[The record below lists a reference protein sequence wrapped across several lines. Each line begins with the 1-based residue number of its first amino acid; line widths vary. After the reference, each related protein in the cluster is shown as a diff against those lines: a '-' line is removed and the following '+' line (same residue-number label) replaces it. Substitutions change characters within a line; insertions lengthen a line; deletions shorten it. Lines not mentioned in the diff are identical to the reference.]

1 MVYDA
6 THGQT
11 EEEWMSVQELSYT
24 VAGMSCGHCKAAVT
38 EEVEQVVGVDAI
50 EVDLDSKRVVV
61 RGTGV
66 SDDAVRAAIREA
78 GYEAA

>member
-1 MVYDA
+1 
-6 THGQT
+6 
-11 EEEWMSVQELSYT
+11 MSEQELTYT

-38 EEVEQVVGVDAI
+38 EEVEQVAGVDAV

-61 RGTGV
+61 RGEDV
-66 SDDAVRAAIREA
+66 SDDAVRSAIREA

>member
-1 MVYDA
+1 
-6 THGQT
+6 
-11 EEEWMSVQELSYT
+11 MSTQELTYI
-24 VAGMSCGHCKAAVT
+24 VADMTCGHCTAAVT
-38 EEVEQVVGVDAI
+38 QEVEQIAGVDAV

-61 RGTGV
+61 RGEGV

>member
-1 MVYDA
+1 
-6 THGQT
+6 
-11 EEEWMSVQELSYT
+11 MSVRELSYT

-38 EEVEQVVGVDAI
+38 EEVELVAGVDAV

-61 RGTGV
+61 RGENL
-66 SDDAVRAAIREA
+66 SDEAVRAAIVEA